1 MINVQKIISDK
12 EQCLGHTGL
21 LPEGFAYL
29 LGNFE
34 KEYDLYLDERHKER
48 F

>member
-1 MINVQKIISDK
+1 MINVQQIISDE

-21 LPEGFAYL
+21 KPEGFAYL
-29 LGNFE
+29 LEIF
-34 KEYDLYLDERHKER
+34 KSEYDLYEKQRHKER